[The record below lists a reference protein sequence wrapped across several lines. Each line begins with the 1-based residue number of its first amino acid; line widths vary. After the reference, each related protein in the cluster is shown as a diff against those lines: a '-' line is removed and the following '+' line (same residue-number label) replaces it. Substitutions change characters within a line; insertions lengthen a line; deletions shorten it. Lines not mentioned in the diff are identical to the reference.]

1 MRTTVT
7 AEDMGSAFAM
17 PRGDDSRAEIVRALG
32 VLVGRPRMRAY
43 FERVAVE
50 AGVDLPIN
58 ECWALVQI
66 RRGYSSPGVLSERS
80 GAAPAAVQ
88 STLADLAQKGLV
100 TVPAADTDAPFEL
113 TDSGV
118 AIADTSARQRPRPT
132 R

>member
-1 MRTTVT
+1 
-7 AEDMGSAFAM
+7 
-17 PRGDDSRAEIVRALG
+17 
-32 VLVGRPRMRAY
+32 MRAY

-118 AIADTSARQRPRPT
+118 AIADTLLASVRDRLDKLLDGWSPERYTDLSNLLNEFATEVMPT
-132 R
+132 HEPLTA